1 MVFSSYLVVMPLNPE
16 NNDMK
21 RCFVLKKYIKNVI
34 MGQGKEKQNKHS
46 YWRGKKRDAQKLLD
60 CSCSEISKYGISK
73 TLCLVE
79 DNVLWVGFSF
89 MTSDRI
95 LNSLFFVD
103 WPLGISASPNVPLG
117 SKENSCLKICLTCAK
132 RICQSDSCLWSQG
145 TFLCQ

>member
-1 MVFSSYLVVMPLNPE
+1 MLSWGRGRKNKINIPIEEVRREMHRNYWTAA
-16 NNDMK
+16 
-21 RCFVLKKYIKNVI
+21 VLKS
-34 MGQGKEKQNKHS
+34 QSTEFPRLS
-46 YWRGKKRDAQKLLD
+46 A
-60 CSCSEISKYGISK
+60 
-73 TLCLVE
+73 LVE